1 MDSIDLVC
9 AWLDI
14 PPPGDDNNN
23 ERHRRH
29 PHRHHH
35 HHASRPVTSP
45 AEDSFHHR
53 QPFPHQLVNP
63 PPDAGSQTPVDSHCF
78 SRLDIVIP
86 AVTTVASDRGVPVLV
101 AGHRTAC
108 PPRPLNP
115 PPSPAN
121 VHTYATNLTSI
132 PSILPRKRNRTT
144 SINAVVSSTWT
155 IPTPEQV
162 RAKRRALECLV
173 RAANFGLPPASL
185 QTPAFAPH
193 VLAVLRRFAPS
204 EFERGCLPFT
214 PEVASVLDVSF
225 PHEVFSSRARVENL
239 SVNDRPRARTL
250 LDFAIRVHLA
260 CVRNYAKGLDEAAWY
275 PSVRSL
281 LSINPSSPSP
291 SPSRSSSCIPDPP
304 LPEPHVPSP
313 EELFVTIDATM
324 KTTRT
329 AIPPGH
335 PNVKLD
341 YLLAFNP
348 EHVDCVSTAATLR
361 QRNLLGNAFNDVSL
375 EESIVI
381 LGVEVKTPGGTQS
394 ELGAE
399 YHQVGV
405 WAAKTLELARAM
417 LEEPAPLTAACDLAI
432 SLTVYGHAWSIHLTY
447 WLTPTLQ
454 ITHGP
459 VMVGSTDTLYGTL
472 KIIRFITEFKQW
484 ARSTVLGDWKAR
496 ITSAT
501 MG

>member
-45 AEDSFHHR
+45 AEDPPHHR
-53 QPFPHQLVNP
+53 QLFPHQLANP

-281 LSINPSSPSP
+281 LSINPSSS
-291 SPSRSSSCIPDPP
+291 SRSSSCIPDPP

-324 KTTRT
+324 KTTRK

-381 LGVEVKTPGGTQS
+381 LGVEVRTPGGTQS
-394 ELGAE
+394 ELSAE

>member
-14 PPPGDDNNN
+14 PPPGDDNSN
-23 ERHRRH
+23 ERHRHH
-29 PHRHHH
+29 PHYHNR
-35 HHASRPVTSP
+35 HASQSVTSP
-45 AEDSFHHR
+45 AEDSPHC
-53 QPFPHQLVNP
+53 QPFPNTL
-63 PPDAGSQTPVDSHCF
+63 PDASSHTLVDSHCF
-78 SRLDIVIP
+78 SRLETILP
-86 AVTTVASDRGVPVLV
+86 AVTTMASHGTTCISPPFPPP
-101 AGHRTAC
+101 
-108 PPRPLNP
+108 PPRPR
-115 PPSPAN
+115 PSTAN
-121 VHTYATNLTSI
+121 VHTYATNLTSV
-132 PSILPRKRNRTT
+132 PSVLPRKRNRSPPSY
-144 SINAVVSSTWT
+144 SINAVVSSATWT
-155 IPTPEQV
+155 IPTPEEV

-173 RAANFGLPPASL
+173 RAASLGLPPASL

-214 PEVASVLDVSF
+214 PEIASVLDVSF

-239 SVNDRPRARTL
+239 SVDDRPRARAL

-281 LSINPSSPSP
+281 LSINPSS
-291 SPSRSSSCIPDPP
+291 SRSSSSIPDPP

-313 EELFVTIDATM
+313 EELFLTIDATM
-324 KTTRT
+324 KTTRK
-329 AIPPGH
+329 AILPDH

-341 YLLAFNP
+341 YLLAFNS
-348 EHVDCVSTAATLR
+348 EHVDCVSTAVTLR
-361 QRNLLGNAFNDVSL
+361 QRNLFGNAFNDVSL

-417 LEEPAPLTAACDLAI
+417 LEEPTPLTAACDLAI

-472 KIIRFITEFKQW
+472 KIIRFVTEFKQW
-484 ARSTVLGDWKAR
+484 AKSTVLSDWRAR
-496 ITSAT
+496 IASAK